1 MQNGAFIVSVNVI
14 CTFHI
19 HVNVFQCIWATYQKT
34 PLKGFF
40 FFSRSTSIVAICV
53 QTFCV
58 PDLHVIRVCM
68 HLKQD
73 DSPIQYLKGGRKK
86 ERTRKKYDS
95 YLREGKS
102 YSNCSNNN
110 KMVPEPVPNSIQAA
124 SNVDFTFESQTLSKR
139 AKLSLLLIHVCG
151 KYEIWNQFT
160 MLLLYHIN
168 YSEPTAA
175 TNTFFLIPMLP

>member
-1 MQNGAFIVSVNVI
+1 MYLSNLSED
-14 CTFHI
+14 T
-19 HVNVFQCIWATYQKT
+19 TKR
-34 PLKGFF
+34 LF

-53 QTFCV
+53 QTFCF

-73 DSPIQYLKGGRKK
+73 DSPIQYVKGGKKK

-139 AKLSLLLIHVCG
+139 AKLSLLLICG
-151 KYEIWNQFT
+151 KYEI
-160 MLLLYHIN
+160 
-168 YSEPTAA
+168 
-175 TNTFFLIPMLP
+175 